1 MKLHPTKTTGK
12 HPLWCGPSALSIMTG
27 RTVNYCAKLVADR
40 RNRRG
45 WHRGRGTSKQV
56 KGVDNLEMRLAL
68 KKMGYRMVVV
78 DVPKL
83 NHRHQVMSINP
94 EPFVQPT
101 LFQYM
106 SARGGPNWKKTMLL
120 EVTGHYVVVNRDTV
134 ADNRTPLGCHY
145 SKYRWKKMRVR
156 EAWLVTSM

>member
-1 MKLHPTKTTGK
+1 MSRIRQIK
-12 HPLWCGPSALSIMTG
+12 
-27 RTVNYCAKLVADR
+27 
-40 RNRRG
+40 
-45 WHRGRGTSKQV
+45 
-56 KGVDNLEMRLAL
+56 VDESSGLLKRLLEGAIERSE
-68 KKMGYRMVVV
+68 RVW
-78 DVPKL
+78 
-83 NHRHQVMSINP
+83 NISQVMSINP